1 VSSHGKQQQV
11 WRSKSVMSFLR
22 YVEGSIPGKKLKR
35 PASEDERQVAKK
47 KYDQESRE
55 RKFLPQWT
63 KDRSW
68 LDYDGDKQLM
78 FCNWCRNH
86 EVDSV
91 FVKGICYRLNKYSS
105 SFVIIISIANI
116 KTLGLVQLT
125 QKFIIFKT
133 FMKFCNKM
141 CVTKSDR

>member
-1 VSSHGKQQQV
+1 MTDLLRHT
-11 WRSKSVMSFLR
+11 MSFLR

-35 PASEDERQVAKK
+35 PASEDGRQVAKK

-78 FCNWCRNH
+78 FC
-86 EVDSV
+86 
-91 FVKGICYRLNKYSS
+91 
-105 SFVIIISIANI
+105 
-116 KTLGLVQLT
+116 
-125 QKFIIFKT
+125 
-133 FMKFCNKM
+133 
-141 CVTKSDR
+141 